1 MLFELAHE
9 LRGTARRSGDL
20 ARVAPHFRRRVLVR
34 GEETRIARDRGEEV
48 VQVVRDRV
56 EVCSTF
62 SLPQG
67 KEMCHGWSF
76 GKNGL
81 PL

>member
-1 MLFELAHE
+1 MLFELPDE
-9 LRGTARRSGDL
+9 LGGSRRRVGDL
-20 ARVAPHFRRRVLVR
+20 AGVALHFRRRILVR
-34 GEETRIARDRGEEV
+34 CEEAGVAGDRGEEV
-48 VQVVRDRV
+48 VQVVRNRI

-62 SLPQG
+62 ALPQG

-76 GKNGL
+76 GKNDL

>member
-1 MLFELAHE
+1 MLFELPHK
-9 LRGTARRSGDL
+9 LGGTARRIGDL
-20 ARVAPHFRRRVLVR
+20 AGVAPHFRRRILVR
-34 GEETRIARDRGEEV
+34 VEEARIAGDRGEEV

-76 GKNGL
+76 GRNGL